1 MRSGDYG
8 FLGGEFHAAA
18 SLCIK
23 CGLERRI
30 LCMKIISFLFPSPN
44 HIGYLLKS
52 IHDND
57 EEIISWFL
65 RVSRVKFVLNASYSN
80 FLVAHSKNFNQGA
93 VRRGFSVLLALMRAT
108 RNFGFDI

>member
-8 FLGGEFHAAA
+8 FFKRGERERF
-18 SLCIK
+18 SCCFIMYIK
-23 CGLERRI
+23 CGLKWRI
-30 LCMKIISFLFPSPN
+30 LCMKIISFLSSPQATATP

-65 RVSRVKFVLNASYSN
+65 
-80 FLVAHSKNFNQGA
+80 FLEG
-93 VRRGFSVLLALMRAT
+93 
-108 RNFGFDI
+108 